1 MVVLPSINCFSKF
14 LSGFLGKSN
23 LIDLMCLSLHSD
35 VHGEPKDVWNPF
47 NSFLKLTYF
56 IILIAMDDEFS
67 SQFFPCFIHRKDYFS
82 MCHYLNVSFVN

>member
-1 MVVLPSINCFSKF
+1 MVVLPIINYFSKF

-35 VHGEPKDVWNPF
+35 VRGDPKDVWNPF

-56 IILIAMDDEFS
+56 VILI
-67 SQFFPCFIHRKDYFS
+67 
-82 MCHYLNVSFVN
+82 